1 MNIDKFKHQHVDIL
15 RRIAALRELTHAG
28 VARNAEAIAQGIVAM
43 SALIKLHLAV
53 EDQVL
58 YPALQTDRQ
67 SDLARLARHYQSDM
81 VPIAAAYDAFA
92 RRWNT
97 SQRVR
102 EDAQGFRDDAN
113 LVLLPS
119 GRSED
124 DLVAVTRAKLL
135 RSPVL
140 LPTHGW
146 IDDNQLALLAEPMIK
161 SGYGTYLLGLL
172 TEVRR

>member
-1 MNIDKFKHQHVDIL
+1 MQIDKFKHQHGDIK
-15 RRIAALRELTHAG
+15 RRIAELRDLARAGADTH
-28 VARNAEAIAQGIVAM
+28 AEAIAQGIVAM

-58 YPALQTDRQ
+58 YPALQADRQ

-102 EDAQGFRDDAN
+102 ENVVEFRDDAN
-113 LVLLPS
+113 LVLRKLHE
-119 GRSED
+119 RMLRED
-124 DLVAVTRAKLL
+124 RDFYPQIEAQDLAAV
-135 RSPVL
+135 
-140 LPTHGW
+140 H
-146 IDDNQLALLAEPMIK
+146 
-161 SGYGTYLLGLL
+161 
-172 TEVRR
+172 

>member
-1 MNIDKFKHQHVDIL
+1 MQIDKFKHQHGDIK
-15 RRIAALRELTHAG
+15 RRIGELRDLARAGAAA
-28 VARNAEAIAQGIVAM
+28 NAEAIALGIVAM

-58 YPALQTDRQ
+58 YPALQADRQ
-67 SDLARLARHYQSDM
+67 SDLARLARHYQRDM

-113 LVLLPS
+113 LVLRKLHE
-119 GRSED
+119 RMLRED
-124 DLVAVTRAKLL
+124 REFYPQIEA
-135 RSPVL
+135 
-140 LPTHGW
+140 
-146 IDDNQLALLAEPMIK
+146 QELAGAL
-161 SGYGTYLLGLL
+161 
-172 TEVRR
+172 

>member
-1 MNIDKFKHQHVDIL
+1 MQIGKFKHQHGDIK
-15 RRIAALRELTHAG
+15 RRIAELRDLARAGADTH
-28 VARNAEAIAQGIVAM
+28 AEAIAQGIVAM

-58 YPALQTDRQ
+58 YPALQADRQ

-102 EDAQGFRDDAN
+102 ENAAGFRDDAN
-113 LVLLPS
+113 LVLRKLHE
-119 GRSED
+119 RMLRED
-124 DLVAVTRAKLL
+124 RDFYPQIEA
-135 RSPVL
+135 
-140 LPTHGW
+140 
-146 IDDNQLALLAEPMIK
+146 QELAEAH
-161 SGYGTYLLGLL
+161 
-172 TEVRR
+172 

>member
-1 MNIDKFKHQHVDIL
+1 MQIDKLKHQHRGIKQ
-15 RRIAALRELTHAG
+15 RIAALRDLTRAG
-28 VARNAEAIAQGIVAM
+28 VEDNAEAIALDIVAM

-58 YPALQTDRQ
+58 YPALQVDHQ

-113 LVLLPS
+113 LVLRKLHE
-119 GRSED
+119 RMLRED
-124 DLVAVTRAKLL
+124 REFYPQIEA
-135 RSPVL
+135 
-140 LPTHGW
+140 
-146 IDDNQLALLAEPMIK
+146 QELADAH
-161 SGYGTYLLGLL
+161 
-172 TEVRR
+172 

>member
-1 MNIDKFKHQHVDIL
+1 MQIDKFKHQHGDIK
-15 RRIAALRELTHAG
+15 RRIAELRDLARAGADTH
-28 VARNAEAIAQGIVAM
+28 AEAIAQGIVAM

-58 YPALQTDRQ
+58 YPALQADRQ

-113 LVLLPS
+113 LVLRKLHE
-119 GRSED
+119 RMLRED
-124 DLVAVTRAKLL
+124 REFYPQIEA
-135 RSPVL
+135 
-140 LPTHGW
+140 
-146 IDDNQLALLAEPMIK
+146 QELADAH
-161 SGYGTYLLGLL
+161 
-172 TEVRR
+172 

>member
-1 MNIDKFKHQHVDIL
+1 
-15 RRIAALRELTHAG
+15 
-28 VARNAEAIAQGIVAM
+28 
-43 SALIKLHLAV
+43 V

-58 YPALQTDRQ
+58 YLALQADRQ

-113 LVLLPS
+113 LVL
-119 GRSED
+119 RSCTNACCARTGSSIRRSRRRSWPARLKR
-124 DLVAVTRAKLL
+124 LV
-135 RSPVL
+135 
-140 LPTHGW
+140 
-146 IDDNQLALLAEPMIK
+146 
-161 SGYGTYLLGLL
+161 
-172 TEVRR
+172 

>member
-1 MNIDKFKHQHVDIL
+1 MQIDKFKHQHGDIK
-15 RRIAALRELTHAG
+15 RRIAELRDLARAGADTH
-28 VARNAEAIAQGIVAM
+28 AEAIAQGIVAM

-67 SDLARLARHYQSDM
+67 SDLARLARHYQRDM

-113 LVLLPS
+113 LVLRKLHE
-119 GRSED
+119 RMLRED
-124 DLVAVTRAKLL
+124 REFYPQIEA
-135 RSPVL
+135 
-140 LPTHGW
+140 
-146 IDDNQLALLAEPMIK
+146 QELADAH
-161 SGYGTYLLGLL
+161 
-172 TEVRR
+172 

>member
-1 MNIDKFKHQHVDIL
+1 MQIGKFKHQHGDIK
-15 RRIAALRELTHAG
+15 RRIAELRDLARAGADTH
-28 VARNAEAIAQGIVAM
+28 AEAIAQGIVAM

-58 YPALQTDRQ
+58 YPALQADRQ

-81 VPIAAAYDAFA
+81 VPIAAAYDAFT

-113 LVLLPS
+113 LVLRKLHE
-119 GRSED
+119 RMLRED
-124 DLVAVTRAKLL
+124 REFYPQIEA
-135 RSPVL
+135 
-140 LPTHGW
+140 
-146 IDDNQLALLAEPMIK
+146 QELAEA
-161 SGYGTYLLGLL
+161 Y
-172 TEVRR
+172 

>member
-1 MNIDKFKHQHVDIL
+1 MQIDKFKHQHGDIK
-15 RRIAALRELTHAG
+15 RRIAELRDLARAGADTH
-28 VARNAEAIAQGIVAM
+28 AEAIAQGIVAM

-58 YPALQTDRQ
+58 YPALQADRQ

-81 VPIAAAYDAFA
+81 VPIAAAYYAFA

-113 LVLLPS
+113 LVLRKLHE
-119 GRSED
+119 RMLRED
-124 DLVAVTRAKLL
+124 REFYPQIEA
-135 RSPVL
+135 
-140 LPTHGW
+140 
-146 IDDNQLALLAEPMIK
+146 QELAGAL
-161 SGYGTYLLGLL
+161 
-172 TEVRR
+172 

>member
-1 MNIDKFKHQHVDIL
+1 MQIDKFKHQHGDIK
-15 RRIAALRELTHAG
+15 RRIAELRDLARAGADTH
-28 VARNAEAIAQGIVAM
+28 AEAIAQGIVAM

-58 YPALQTDRQ
+58 YPALQAERQ

-113 LVLLPS
+113 LVLRKLHE
-119 GRSED
+119 RMLRED
-124 DLVAVTRAKLL
+124 REFYPQIEAQELAG
-135 RSPVL
+135 VL
-140 LPTHGW
+140 
-146 IDDNQLALLAEPMIK
+146 
-161 SGYGTYLLGLL
+161 
-172 TEVRR
+172 

>member
-1 MNIDKFKHQHVDIL
+1 MQIDKFKHQHGDIK
-15 RRIAALRELTHAG
+15 RRIAELRDLARAGADTH
-28 VARNAEAIAQGIVAM
+28 AEAIAQGIVAM

-58 YPALQTDRQ
+58 YPALQADRQ
-67 SDLARLARHYQSDM
+67 SDLARLARHYQRDM

-113 LVLLPS
+113 LVLRKLHE
-119 GRSED
+119 RMLRED
-124 DLVAVTRAKLL
+124 REFYPQIEA
-135 RSPVL
+135 
-140 LPTHGW
+140 
-146 IDDNQLALLAEPMIK
+146 QELADAH
-161 SGYGTYLLGLL
+161 
-172 TEVRR
+172 

>member
-1 MNIDKFKHQHVDIL
+1 MQIDKFKHQHGDIK
-15 RRIAALRELTHAG
+15 RRIAELRDLARAGADTH
-28 VARNAEAIAQGIVAM
+28 AEAIAQGIVAM

-58 YPALQTDRQ
+58 HPALQADRQ

-113 LVLLPS
+113 LVLRKLHE
-119 GRSED
+119 RMLRED
-124 DLVAVTRAKLL
+124 REFY
-135 RSPVL
+135 PQIE
-140 LPTHGW
+140 P
-146 IDDNQLALLAEPMIK
+146 QELAGAH
-161 SGYGTYLLGLL
+161 
-172 TEVRR
+172 

>member
-1 MNIDKFKHQHVDIL
+1 MQIDKFKHQHGDIK
-15 RRIAALRELTHAG
+15 RRIAELRDLARAGADTH
-28 VARNAEAIAQGIVAM
+28 AEAIAQGIVAM

-58 YPALQTDRQ
+58 YPALQADRQ

-113 LVLLPS
+113 LVLRKLHE
-119 GRSED
+119 RMLRED
-124 DLVAVTRAKLL
+124 REFYPQIEAQELAG
-135 RSPVL
+135 VL
-140 LPTHGW
+140 
-146 IDDNQLALLAEPMIK
+146 
-161 SGYGTYLLGLL
+161 
-172 TEVRR
+172 

>member
-1 MNIDKFKHQHVDIL
+1 MQIDKFKHQHGDIK
-15 RRIAALRELTHAG
+15 RRIAELRDLARAGADTH
-28 VARNAEAIAQGIVAM
+28 AEAIAQGIVAM

-58 YPALQTDRQ
+58 YPALQVDSQ

-113 LVLLPS
+113 LVLRKLHE
-119 GRSED
+119 RMLRED
-124 DLVAVTRAKLL
+124 REFYPQIEA
-135 RSPVL
+135 
-140 LPTHGW
+140 
-146 IDDNQLALLAEPMIK
+146 QELADAH
-161 SGYGTYLLGLL
+161 
-172 TEVRR
+172 